1 MKSDKTNA
9 LTPTTKK
16 VSFIAVVLLML
27 AVVVWSP
34 ASAFANSAFDQSAT
48 ESYSYSDV
56 HTGNMFL
63 LDHSVSNTDI
73 SRDLYWAGQSFEA
86 EKLKVGS
93 SGSGSILLA
102 GQIISLKNATVA
114 NSLRAAGYNIAISG
128 VSIGDNVTAAGYMIS
143 LDATTKANGVY
154 LAGSELSVSGSY
166 NGASLAGQKVVFNGT
181 VEGDLT
187 IDAAEIEIGSNAVVK
202 GVLTVPDNANV
213 TVADAAQIATT
224 EKSNSMQQAQEIS
237 ATDAVFQTGLQLLF
251 SCLAH
256 IILVGLFFWLMKGT
270 LFEAARMSEGGF
282 GKIMLTGCI
291 IFFVAPLLMFI
302 LILPLVTIPVVVLMA
317 LAMIAIWLFSIPF
330 AGSALGMRFFKGVN
344 PLLSAMLGTIILT
357 IFCYVLP
364 FMMIIVPMLCSMYTA
379 GYFGQKFLT
388 ERRVQKG
395 QNKNGPFDQSVS

>member
-1 MKSDKTNA
+1 M
-9 LTPTTKK
+9 
-16 VSFIAVVLLML
+16 
-27 AVVVWSP
+27 
-34 ASAFANSAFDQSAT
+34 
-48 ESYSYSDV
+48 
-56 HTGNMFL
+56 
-63 LDHSVSNTDI
+63 
-73 SRDLYWAGQSFEA
+73 
-86 EKLKVGS
+86 
-93 SGSGSILLA
+93 
-102 GQIISLKNATVA
+102 
-114 NSLRAAGYNIAISG
+114 
-128 VSIGDNVTAAGYMIS
+128 
-143 LDATTKANGVY
+143 
-154 LAGSELSVSGSY
+154 
-166 NGASLAGQKVVFNGT
+166 
-181 VEGDLT
+181 T